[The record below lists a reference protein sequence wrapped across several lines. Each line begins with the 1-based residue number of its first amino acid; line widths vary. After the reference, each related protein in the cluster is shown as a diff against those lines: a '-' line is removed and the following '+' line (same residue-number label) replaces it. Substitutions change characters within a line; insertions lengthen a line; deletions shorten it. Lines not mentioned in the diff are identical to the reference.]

1 LEERLAE
8 AVQMGNASDPVVPAK
23 SKPTRWTPA
32 TIVIAMAV
40 VLVVVIWAIFL
51 FLCWQ
56 AFDTAID
63 NARAK
68 AQGAAD
74 IVADESTWLL
84 GSAHAI
90 LAQLGAAA
98 PLPADITAEQKA
110 VLDAALR
117 PFPAA
122 TSLGIY
128 DAAGTGWANA
138 ASPSLPT
145 NIADEDFFKVLE
157 AGGDWTVSTQMA
169 DAVSGAPIFVVAQRL
184 GSAEFGGIVAMTI
197 RGDALNRMWLP
208 QNLGRDSTVS
218 LIRLDGWLVA
228 RHPALAESIDLSTS
242 PPFAAQA
249 GDVGTYLSGS
259 SPADGVARV
268 VAFHKLPQLG
278 VVAIAAISQS
288 AAFGALWTSIL
299 IVTAL
304 IGPISIMLLA
314 FAIIIARMLRQ
325 SARTQARLAAAL
337 QHNDVLFREIHHRVK
352 NNLQSVGSL
361 LQMQPIPKEIKANM
375 GQRIAAMSAVH
386 EHIYRTGNF
395 STVLANEYLATLI
408 ENIRAGAGPSV
419 RVVEQL
425 ETIAVDK
432 DAATPLGLIL
442 NEVVSNAF
450 KHAFPGGREGTITV
464 RMEREGPDRARL
476 TVEDNGDGFD
486 PAAPV
491 KGIGQ
496 RLIKALTLQIGGTS
510 EMTTGPNGSRF
521 ALVFPTAG

>member
-1 LEERLAE
+1 
-8 AVQMGNASDPVVPAK
+8 
-23 SKPTRWTPA
+23 
-32 TIVIAMAV
+32 
-40 VLVVVIWAIFL
+40 
-51 FLCWQ
+51 
-56 AFDTAID
+56 
-63 NARAK
+63 
-68 AQGAAD
+68 
-74 IVADESTWLL
+74 
-84 GSAHAI
+84 
-90 LAQLGAAA
+90 
-98 PLPADITAEQKA
+98 
-110 VLDAALR
+110 
-117 PFPAA
+117 
-122 TSLGIY
+122 
-128 DAAGTGWANA
+128 
-138 ASPSLPT
+138 
-145 NIADEDFFKVLE
+145 
-157 AGGDWTVSTQMA
+157 
-169 DAVSGAPIFVVAQRL
+169 
-184 GSAEFGGIVAMTI
+184 
-197 RGDALNRMWLP
+197 
-208 QNLGRDSTVS
+208 
-218 LIRLDGWLVA
+218 
-228 RHPALAESIDLSTS
+228 
-242 PPFAAQA
+242 
-249 GDVGTYLSGS
+249 
-259 SPADGVARV
+259 
-268 VAFHKLPQLG
+268 
-278 VVAIAAISQS
+278 
-288 AAFGALWTSIL
+288 
-299 IVTAL
+299 
-304 IGPISIMLLA
+304 
-314 FAIIIARMLRQ
+314 MLRQ

-408 ENIRAGAGPSV
+408 ENIRAGAGPNV

-521 ALVFPTAG
+521 TLVFPTAG